1 MGTEGD
7 SYSRYCVMQLVSQF
21 LCTNMWELYCFKKY
35 CRAELQK

>member
-7 SYSRYCVMQLVSQF
+7 SYSRYSVMQLVSQF
-21 LCTNMWELYCFKKY
+21 LYTSMWELYCFKKY